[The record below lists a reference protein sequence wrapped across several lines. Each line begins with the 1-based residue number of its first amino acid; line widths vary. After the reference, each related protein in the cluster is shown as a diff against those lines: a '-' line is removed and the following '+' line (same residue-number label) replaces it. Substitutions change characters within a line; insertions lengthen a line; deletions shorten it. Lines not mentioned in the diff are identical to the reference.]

1 MSMFPISPSLS
12 GSLSLFLSLP
22 LSPSLSL
29 PLSPS
34 LLAAGMC
41 SGLFSSNELIL
52 MRSRFK
58 MGRFQKNNT
67 AEAVAKSVL
76 RNLHI
81 VVVWDL
87 SRTTRS
93 PISTDQSVPTSR
105 NGSAHSSICTEEVTR
120 RVYASLCGQCCVVD
134 HYQAWG
140 RQELSEVAQ
149 RWWQERSPGPWQGW
163 VDSSA

>member
-1 MSMFPISPSLS
+1 MSMFPISPSL
-12 GSLSLFLSLP
+12 LALSLP
-22 LSPSLSL
+22 LSPT
-29 PLSPS
+29 
-34 LLAAGMC
+34 LLASGMC
-41 SGLFSSNELIL
+41 SGLFSSTELLL
-52 MRSRFK
+52 MRSKFK
-58 MGRFQKNNT
+58 KGRFQKNNT

-93 PISTDQSVPTSR
+93 PISTDHSVPISR
-105 NGSAHSSICTEEVTR
+105 NGSTQSSICTEAVTR
-120 RVYASLCGQCCVVD
+120 RVYASLCSQCCVVD

-140 RQELSEVAQ
+140 SQELSEVAQ
-149 RWWQERSPGPWQGW
+149 RWWQERSPGPWLGW